1 MRKFSVCIFLKFKVL
16 KYHYLTS
23 GLMDTFQAGLV
34 INFNKYETME
44 DSKILDKNFVFTAT
58 GQARK
63 EWKGK

>member
-1 MRKFSVCIFLKFKVL
+1 
-16 KYHYLTS
+16 
-23 GLMDTFQAGLV
+23 MDTFQAGLV